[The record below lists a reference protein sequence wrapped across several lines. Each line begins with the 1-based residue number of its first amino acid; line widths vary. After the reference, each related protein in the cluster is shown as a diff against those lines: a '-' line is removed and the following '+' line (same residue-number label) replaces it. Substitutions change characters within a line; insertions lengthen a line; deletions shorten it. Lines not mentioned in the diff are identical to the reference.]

1 MSSRLSKKFMVRGV
15 VLHLSTFNRLL
26 GVVCALL
33 LCAGLGMAETA
44 KDKKSNSGAS
54 ARKPQA
60 HSASSKGKSTTHS
73 ASPKGKVTVQS
84 ASARRTRTTAAAKTT
99 VAASRSKTGTRSKGR
114 VVEAKAKKPRGQQGI
129 DAERAREIQEALIRE
144 KYLAGEPTGA
154 WDAATKQAMTG
165 FQIDHGW
172 QTRVTPDSRA
182 LIKLGLGPKH
192 AGLINP
198 NSISQSTPAGARD
211 MQPGGGTSFQ
221 SN

>member
-1 MSSRLSKKFMVRGV
+1 MVRGV

-26 GVVCALL
+26 GVVCAVL

-44 KDKKSNSGAS
+44 KEKKSNSGAS
-54 ARKPQA
+54 ARKLQA
-60 HSASSKGKSTTHS
+60 HSASSKGKSTTQS

-84 ASARRTRTTAAAKTT
+84 ASASRTRTTAAAKTT
-99 VAASRSKTGTRSKGR
+99 VAASRSKAVGRSKTAGRSKGR
-114 VVEAKAKKPRGQQGI
+114 VVEAKAKPRGQQGI

-154 WDAATKQAMTG
+154 WDAATKQAMTR
-165 FQIDHGW
+165 FQNDHGW

-198 NSISQSTPAGARD
+198 NPISQSTPTGARD